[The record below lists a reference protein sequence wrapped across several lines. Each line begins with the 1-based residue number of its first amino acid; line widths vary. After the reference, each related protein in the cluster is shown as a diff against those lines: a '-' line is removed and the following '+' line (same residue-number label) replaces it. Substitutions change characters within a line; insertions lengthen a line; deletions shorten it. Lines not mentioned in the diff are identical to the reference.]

1 MRPRAAPL
9 VALLALLAAGAAS
22 AAGPARHWY
31 AVEVVVF
38 AWTDPAQRLTE
49 RWSEE
54 ARVPE
59 VPEDAVEPGT
69 LAPVP
74 AGRPVASLPAGD
86 ASLLAETWAR
96 LERSGAVR
104 PLVRAAWRQA
114 PLGPDGAVPVRIRG
128 GLPEGPWL
136 RPEALEPPLSQ
147 ESGDVPADQPGI
159 AVEAGPYVPPEAVD
173 GTVRVTL
180 SRYLH
185 VAVDLAY
192 RGALPVEVTDPVTGA
207 GMTTERRQVFRLH
220 QRRRVRLG
228 EVHYFDHPAFGVLV
242 RVRRVPCPE
251 GAGCAGADGTGGR

>member
-1 MRPRAAPL
+1 MRRAAPL
-9 VALLALLAAGAAS
+9 VALLALLAAGAAP

-49 RWSEE
+49 RWPEE
-54 ARVPE
+54 PRVPE
-59 VPEDAVEPGT
+59 VPGDAVEPGT

-86 ASLLAETWAR
+86 ASLLTGTWAR

-104 PLVRAAWRQA
+104 PLARAAWRQA
-114 PLGPDGAVPVRIRG
+114 PLGPDEAVPVRIHG

-136 RPEALEPPLSQ
+136 RPEAPEPTLSA
-147 ESGDVPADQPGI
+147 EGGEPPADQPGV
-159 AVEAGPYVPPEAVD
+159 AAEAGPYVPPEAVD

-192 RGALPVEVTDPVTGA
+192 RGALAVEVTDPVTGA
-207 GMTTERRQVFRLH
+207 RMTTERRQVFRLH

-228 EVHYFDHPAFGVLV
+228 EVHYFDHPAFGALV

-251 GAGCAGADGTGGR
+251 GAGCAGAGGATGS